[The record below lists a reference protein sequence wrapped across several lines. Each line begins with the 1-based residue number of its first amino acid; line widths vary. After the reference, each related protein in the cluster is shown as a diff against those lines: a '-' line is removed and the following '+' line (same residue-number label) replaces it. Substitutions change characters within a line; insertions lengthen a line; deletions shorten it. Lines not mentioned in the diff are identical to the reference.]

1 MKNKKVCLK
10 LLLLTILALFIAS
23 TTSLAATV
31 VNVTGLTVNVKD
43 EKAYLEW
50 DKISNVSGYEVHI
63 KIPGQ
68 G

>member
-50 DKISNVSGYEVHI
+50 DKISNV
-63 KIPGQ
+63 
-68 G
+68 